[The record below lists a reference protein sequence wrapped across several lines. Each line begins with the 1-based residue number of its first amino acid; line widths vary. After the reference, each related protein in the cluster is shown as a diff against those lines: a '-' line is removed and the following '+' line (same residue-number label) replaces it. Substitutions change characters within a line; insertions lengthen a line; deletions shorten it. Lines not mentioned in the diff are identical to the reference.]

1 MQEILKLRF
10 STASAILG
18 NGKDLCPCKSH
29 CHQCFQYH
37 HFNCEIITSGGNA
50 YHWLLVTWNT
60 SSLKTCNKM
69 MVQRLQH
76 RNRIHMNK
84 TGKPTGLNTCDW
96 NQQCAWLMRMIC
108 AEITSFSDYITSQT
122 AKEAVLREEVM
133 NLFICI
139 SLPWAHFFFFHT
151 IITSSD
157 SLKNSKL
164 LWYFFSFSPSK

>member
-1 MQEILKLRF
+1 MRF
-10 STASAILG
+10 STASGILG

-50 YHWLLVTWNT
+50 YRWLLVTWNS

-84 TGKPTGLNTCDW
+84 TGKPTGLNPHDW
-96 NQQCAWLMRMIC
+96 KQQCTWLMRMIC
-108 AEITSFSDYITSQT
+108 AEITFSDYITSQA
-122 AKEAVLREEVM
+122 AKEAILREEVV

-139 SLPWAHFFFFHT
+139 SLPWAP
-151 IITSSD
+151 
-157 SLKNSKL
+157 
-164 LWYFFSFSPSK
+164 FFSYHNNYLRFTE

>member
-1 MQEILKLRF
+1 MSF
-10 STASAILG
+10 STASDILG

-60 SSLKTCNKM
+60 SCLKTCNKM
-69 MVQRLQH
+69 MGQRLQH

-84 TGKPTGLNTCDW
+84 TGKPTGLNTRAW
-96 NQQCAWLMRMIC
+96 KQQCEWWMRMIG
-108 AEITSFSDYITSQT
+108 AEITSLSDCISPQA
-122 AKEAVLREEVM
+122 AKEAVLREQVM
-133 NLFICI
+133 NLYIFI
-139 SLPWAHFFFFHT
+139 SLPWTSFFH
-151 IITSSD
+151 IVVTSSD

-164 LWYFFSFSPSK
+164 LWYFFPFSPYR